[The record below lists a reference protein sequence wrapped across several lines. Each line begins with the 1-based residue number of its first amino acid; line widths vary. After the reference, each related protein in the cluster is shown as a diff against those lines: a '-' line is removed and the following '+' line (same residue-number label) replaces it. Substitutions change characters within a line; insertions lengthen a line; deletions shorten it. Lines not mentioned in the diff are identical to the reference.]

1 MRICVYCASSQR
13 IDRIYLETARSL
25 GGILAKQSVTIV
37 YGGGGT
43 GSMGAVADGALEEGG
58 HVVGVI
64 PEFMYELE
72 WGHTGLQQMKVVKSL
87 HERKRLMLE
96 EVDACVALPGGSG
109 TLEEL
114 LEAITLKR
122 LGIYLKPIVLLN
134 VRGFFDPLLEQ
145 FERCVSE
152 QFMDDRHRLMWRV
165 VEHPEE
171 VLTAIESSPKWS
183 SEARNFASLR

>member
-1 MRICVYCASSQR
+1 MEA
-13 IDRIYLETARSL
+13 ARKL
-25 GGILAKQSVTIV
+25 GRLLAENSVTIV

-43 GSMGAVADGALEEGG
+43 GSMGAVADGALEAGG

-72 WGHTGLQQMKVVKSL
+72 WGHSGIQEMMVVDTL

-96 EVDACVALPGGSG
+96 GVDACVALPGGSG

-114 LEAITLKR
+114 LEAVTLKR
-122 LGIYLKPIVLLN
+122 LGIFLEPIVILN
-134 VRGFFDPLLEQ
+134 LRGFFDPLLEQ

-152 QFMDDRHRLMWRV
+152 HFMDDRHRSMWSVAER
-165 VEHPEE
+165 PEG
-171 VLTAIESSPKWS
+171 VLSAIASSPKWS
-183 SEARNFASLR
+183 SDARNFASLR